1 MMTEPARRPAESAPM
16 QHATRVFVAACLLGC
31 GAAGER
37 SASGESIAFH
47 VAIDGDDSHSGSV
60 DAPVVSLERARDA
73 VRDLARRQGLPPGG
87 VRVVIHGGVHA
98 RNGTFELSHDDS
110 GTPEA
115 PIVYVAASDEI
126 PILAG
131 MVAVRHDWFES
142 VSDRA
147 ILDRV
152 IDPAARERLLQCNLQ
167 AHGIVDY
174 GELSRRG
181 HDVTRPE
188 ITKTPPPEL
197 YVDGRRMPRAR
208 WPNPDDHF
216 PQFLR
221 GVQQARHG
229 VVGRAEIVDPG
240 PTADDP
246 DFLARGG
253 TIRFAFDRPALWAL
267 ADDIWLSGVFSWS
280 WQWSYNRVA
289 SIDVPSK
296 TITLRY
302 GERSGITDRYSHDY
316 FFAENLL
323 EEIDRP
329 GEYVLDRA
337 SGTLFL
343 LPPEGFDEGGTD
355 ICLSML
361 AAPLIRLSN
370 ASHIRFEGLTLDGGR
385 SSGVVCR
392 GGESVVVERCEVRN
406 VSATGI
412 DLQGRNHG
420 VRGCHIHH
428 VGGVGVG
435 LSGGDSAALAPG
447 GLFVEDSDIHH
458 FAWLDQV
465 YAPAVLLGD
474 RSVGSR
480 VAHNRIRHGPHVA
493 VTVYG
498 NDHLIEYNDI
508 GHVVEDFTDMGA
520 IYANLGSRPLERG
533 TVIRRNYVHDIGRHH
548 HLQNGVYPDNGTM
561 GWLIEEN
568 VFHRIGGRG
577 DAANCRAVNNNTG
590 AHVVTRHNVFIDCTI
605 PYLMGTF
612 CAPFHDTNVARWE
625 DYFRSH
631 DLAQLPHAEKYPE
644 LLRFWQEPRQYPDT
658 NRFEGNVIFN
668 PTVPLLQSYGKL
680 AMRDGAIV
688 EKGGILKTTDNW
700 ITADDP
706 GFTDAAVGD
715 FTLPGAAEAAR
726 HIPGFPGIDFDMIGP
741 RHRAAAAH

>member
-1 MMTEPARRPAESAPM
+1 MK
-16 QHATRVFVAACLLGC
+16 HATWVLMAASLLGG
-31 GAAGER
+31 GAAGET
-37 SASGESIAFH
+37 SAGAEAIAFH
-47 VAIDGDDSHSGSV
+47 VAIDGEDSHVGSPN
-60 DAPVVSLERARDA
+60 APFASLERARDA
-73 VRDLARRQGLPPGG
+73 VRDLRRRQGLPPGG
-87 VRVVIHGGVHA
+87 ARVVIHGGIHP
-98 RNGTFELSHDDS
+98 RNGTFEISRDDS
-110 GTPEA
+110 GTAEA
-115 PIVYVAASDEI
+115 PIVYAAAPGEI
-126 PILAG
+126 PILSG
-131 MVAVRHDWFES
+131 MVSLRTDWFDP

-152 IDPAARERLLQCNLQ
+152 IAPAARERLLQCDPQ
-167 AHGIVDY
+167 GHGITEF

-181 HDVTRPE
+181 HDVTRAE

-197 YVDGRRMPRAR
+197 YIAGRRMPRAR
-208 WPNPDDHF
+208 WPNPDEHF

-221 GVQQARHG
+221 GAQQSRHG
-229 VVGRAEIVDPG
+229 VVGRARIVDPG
-240 PTADDP
+240 PTAQDA
-246 DFLARGG
+246 DFLERGG
-253 TIRFAFDRPALWAL
+253 TIGFAFDRPALWAL
-267 ADDIWLSGVFSWS
+267 AEDVWLSGVFSWS

-289 SIDVPSK
+289 SIDMQSQ

-302 GERSGITDRYSHDY
+302 GERSGITDQYSHDY

-323 EEIDRP
+323 EEIDQP
-329 GEYVLDRA
+329 GEYFLDRTT
-337 SGTLFL
+337 GILFL
-343 LPPEGFDEGGTD
+343 LPPEGFGEGGID

-385 SSGVVCR
+385 SGGIVCR
-392 GGESVVVERCEVRN
+392 GGENVAVDRCEVRN

-420 VRGCHIHH
+420 IRRCHIHH
-428 VGGVGVG
+428 VGGIGVT

-458 FAWLDQV
+458 FAWLNQV
-465 YAPAVLLGD
+465 YAPAVLLGY

-533 TVIRRNYVHDIGRHH
+533 TVIRRNYIHDIGQHH

-577 DAANCRAVNNNTG
+577 AAANCRAVNNNTG
-590 AHVVTRHNVFIDCTI
+590 AHIVTRHNVFIDCTI

-612 CAPFHDTNVARWE
+612 SAQFHQTNVARWE

-631 DLAQLPHAEKYPE
+631 DLAQLPHAGKYPE

-658 NRFEGNVIFN
+658 NRFEGNVITN
-668 PTVPLLQSYGKL
+668 PTTPLLQSYGKI

-688 EKGGILKTTDNW
+688 EKGGILKTADNW
-700 ITADDP
+700 ITVQDP

-715 FTLPGAAEAAR
+715 FTLPADAEAAR

-741 RHRAAAAH
+741 RHSASVR

>member
-1 MMTEPARRPAESAPM
+1 MPAEITRM
-16 QHATRVFVAACLLGC
+16 KHALPVLMATCLLGY
-31 GAAGER
+31 GAAAER
-37 SASGESIAFH
+37 STGAESIAFH
-47 VAIDGDDSHSGSV
+47 VAIDGDDFHSGSV
-60 DAPVVSLERARDA
+60 DAPFASLERARDA
-73 VRDLARRQGLPPGG
+73 ARDIVRRQALPSGG
-87 VRVVIHGGVHA
+87 VRVVIHGGVHS
-98 RNGTFELSHDDS
+98 RKGTFELSRDDS
-110 GTPEA
+110 GTPDS
-115 PIVYVAASDEI
+115 PIVYAAARGEI
-126 PILAG
+126 PIISG
-131 MVAVRHDWFES
+131 MVALQPGWFEP
-142 VSDRA
+142 VSDQA

-152 IDPAARERLLQCNLQ
+152 IEPTARERLLQCDLR
-167 AHGIVDY
+167 AHGFTEF

-197 YVDGRRMPRAR
+197 YLDGRRMVRAR

-221 GVQQARHG
+221 GVQQSRHG
-229 VVGRAEIVDPG
+229 VVGRAGIVDPG
-240 PTADDP
+240 PTAEDA

-253 TIRFAFDRPALWAL
+253 VIRFACDRPKWWDL

-289 SIDVPSK
+289 SIDLPSQ

-323 EEIDRP
+323 EEIDQP
-329 GEYVLDRA
+329 GEYFLDRA
-337 SGTLFL
+337 TGRLFL
-343 LPPEGFDEGGTD
+343 LPPEGFGEGGAD
-355 ICLSML
+355 ICLSMM
-361 AAPLIRLSN
+361 ATPLIRLTN
-370 ASHIRFEGLTLDGGR
+370 ASDICFEGLTLDGGR
-385 SSGVVCR
+385 SSGIICR
-392 GGESVVVERCEVRN
+392 GGERVLVDRCEVRN
-406 VSATGI
+406 VSTTGI

-420 VRGCHIHH
+420 VRRCHVHH
-428 VGGVGVG
+428 VGGIGVA
-435 LSGGDSAALAPG
+435 LSGGDTAALAPG

-458 FAWLDQV
+458 FAWLNQV
-465 YAPAVLLGD
+465 YAPAVLIGY

-480 VAHNRIRHGPHVA
+480 VSHNRIRHGPHVA

-498 NDHLIEYNDI
+498 NDHLIEYNDV
-508 GHVVEDFTDMGA
+508 GHVVEEFTDMGA

-533 TVIRRNYVHDIGRHH
+533 TVIRRNYIHDIGQHH

-577 DAANCRAVNNNTG
+577 VAANCRAVNNNTG
-590 AHVVTRHNVFIDCTI
+590 AHIITRHNVFIDCTI

-612 CAPFHDTNVARWE
+612 CAQFHDANVARWE

-631 DLAQLPHAEKYPE
+631 DLSQLPHAGKYPE

-658 NRFEGNVIFN
+658 NRFEGNVICN
-668 PTVPLLQSYGKL
+668 LTVPLLQSYGKI
-680 AMRDGAIV
+680 AMRDAAIV
-688 EKGGILKTTDNW
+688 ENGGILKTSDNW
-700 ITADDP
+700 ITVQDP

-715 FTLPGAAEAAR
+715 FTLPADAEAVR
-726 HIPGFPGIDFDMIGP
+726 HIPGFPGIEFNTIGP
-741 RHRAAAAH
+741 RPPSLAR